1 MKVLDLVGVGVM
13 RKGVLNVKSGNPPLT
28 EVVDMDVPELLPIS
42 KGSVTPKILT
52 LLKELGHI

>member
-1 MKVLDLVGVGVM
+1 MKFLDLVGVM
-13 RKGVLNVKSGNPPLT
+13 RKRVLNVKSGNPPLT